1 MAEIINLKSKTRYAP
16 SSEKEMQIKDTRISL
31 QNVIDRKPTSC
42 IILSWNGCVDE
53 GMNIDYSE
61 LGRLSECL
69 AALEIA
75 KSKLLKENYN

>member
-1 MAEIINLKSKTRYAP
+1 MAEIIELKTKAKITKK
-16 SSEKEMQIKDTRISL
+16 SEKETQIEDTRISL

-42 IILSWNGCVDE
+42 IALSWNNCVDD

-69 AALEIA
+69 AALDIA
-75 KSKLLKENYN
+75 KAKLLKENYN

>member
-1 MAEIINLKSKTRYAP
+1 MAEVINLRTKTRYT
-16 SSEKEMQIKDTRISL
+16 SSSQKETQIEDTRISL

-42 IILSWNGCVDE
+42 ITLSWNGCVDD

-75 KSKLLKENYN
+75 KAKLLKENYN